1 MINWLDKDINLDVV
15 KKQIL
20 DDSYDDRYD
29 HDYYDD
35 RRQII
40 MRHLELFA
48 RVKLTQMIPER
59 NNERFFKA
67 IINELDVSIDFADA
81 QILASDNMNY
91 VFIKTSAIT
100 LKMYIMK
107 LITDNFQQDG
117 DE

>member
-1 MINWLDKDINLDVV
+1 MTSWLDEEINLDDI
-15 KKQIL
+15 KKEIL
-20 DDSYDDRYD
+20 DGYC
-29 HDYYDD
+29 DD
-35 RRQII
+35 RRQVI
-40 MRHLELFA
+40 MRHFELFA
-48 RVKLTQMIPER
+48 RVKLTQMIPSR

-117 DE
+117 DER